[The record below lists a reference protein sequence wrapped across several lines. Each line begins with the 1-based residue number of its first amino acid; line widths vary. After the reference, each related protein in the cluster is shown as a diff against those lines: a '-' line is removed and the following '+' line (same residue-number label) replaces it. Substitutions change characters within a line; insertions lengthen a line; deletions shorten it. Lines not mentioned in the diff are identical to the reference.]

1 MVMSGRSIKTDTI
14 GQLEILQEVI
24 IQLELT
30 IEALALVLIQM
41 VIQNVVRV
49 HHAIRC
55 IVITRCVKDIVLV
68 FQLNDSDVTRCLH
81 DRVVHILEALTSLY
95 EVVLLVSIVQRR
107 TESQTLNLVRTTGRE
122 SVLLI
127 AVSIGGD
134 DTVIRDLR
142 ERHEVVAL
150 VGCTVERYT
159 VRETETSV
167 EEVLHVVLDRQI

>member
-1 MVMSGRSIKTDTI
+1 MVMSGRGIKTDTI

-81 DRVVHILEALTSLY
+81 DRVVHILEALTGLY

-159 VRETETSV
+159 VRVTETSV

>member
-1 MVMSGRSIKTDTI
+1 MVMSGRGIKTDTI
-14 GQLEILQEVI
+14 GQFEVLQEVI

-41 VIQNVVRV
+41 VVQNVVRV

-81 DRVVHILEALTSLY
+81 DRVVHILEALTGLY

-159 VRETETSV
+159 VRVTETSV